1 MNRLAPAALIA
12 LALVWPAE
20 APGASRLPDRAPR
33 IAVEPE
39 GFDFGQALKNKEL
52 VKEFQIRNHGGAD
65 LVIEKVSTSCGCTA
79 ALLNERDRVVKPG
92 ASAPLQVKLRTSVPG
107 RLVKSVLIKSNDP
120 GRAVYEFKVQ
130 ADVVDALR

>member
-1 MNRLAPAALIA
+1 VKRYALAALAAFA
-12 LALVWPAE
+12 LTPPA
-20 APGASRLPDRAPR
+20 GAARVAGSERAPR

-52 VKEFQIRNHGGAD
+52 AKEFLVKNHGSAD

-79 ALLNERDRVVKPG
+79 ALLNERDRLLKPG
-92 ASAPLQVKLRTSVPG
+92 ASAPLQVKLKTSLPG

-120 GRAVYEFKVQ
+120 SRALYEFKVQ
-130 ADVVDALR
+130 AEVVDALK